1 MSTDFGLPGRVAI
14 ITGAARGLGAATAE
28 LFARFGAHVVG
39 CDIDGDTLAETVSG
53 LEGEGHL
60 ALAFDLSQP
69 ENCESLVAQTLERH
83 GRLDILVNVAGI
95 IERLQLDE
103 VDEAAWARTMDV
115 NVKSQFFLCR
125 AASEPMKKANWG
137 RIINFSSQAAHTG
150 GFYGTSVYAISKGG
164 VVSLTKNFA
173 RLLGPDN
180 ITVNA
185 IAPGL
190 VDTRMV
196 SGAMTEEAINNVTSA
211 MPIGRMTEPEEIAMS
226 VAFLASDSASTITG
240 HTLDINGGM
249 LMR

>member
-28 LFARFGAHVVG
+28 LFARFGAHVVA
-39 CDIDGDTLAETVSG
+39 CDIDGDELEKTVSG

-60 ALAFDLSQP
+60 AIACDLSQP

-95 IERLQLDE
+95 IERIELDE

-125 AASEPMKKANWG
+125 AASEPMKKAHWG
-137 RIINFSSQAAHTG
+137 RIVNFTSQAAHTG
-150 GFYGTSVYAISKGG
+150 GFYGTSVYAVSKGG

-185 IAPGL
+185 IAPAL

-196 SGAMTEEAINNVTSA
+196 SGNMTEEAIANVTSA
-211 MPIGRMTEPEEIAMS
+211 MPIGRMTDAAEIAMS
-226 VAFLASDSASTITG
+226 VAFLASESAATITG
-240 HTLDINGGM
+240 HTLDINGGL

>member
-14 ITGAARGLGAATAE
+14 ITGAARGLGAATAG

-39 CDIDGDTLAETVSG
+39 CDIDEAALSESVSG

-60 ALAFDLSQP
+60 ALAFDLTQP
-69 ENCESLVAQTLERH
+69 DNCDKLVAGTLERH

-95 IERLQLDE
+95 IERFQLDA

-115 NVKSQFFLCR
+115 NVKNQFFLCR
-125 AASEPMKKANWG
+125 AAAEPMKAAKWA
-137 RIINFSSQAAHTG
+137 RIVNFTSQAAHTG
-150 GFYGTSVYAISKGG
+150 GFYGTSVYAFSKGG

-185 IAPGL
+185 IAPAPAE
-190 VDTRMV
+190 TRMV
-196 SGAMTEEAINNVTSA
+196 TGSMTEEAIESVTSA
-211 MPIGRMTEPEEIAMS
+211 MPTGRMSGADEIVMAA
-226 VAFLASDSASTITG
+226 AFLAPDSAATITG
-240 HTLDINGGM
+240 HTLDINGGL

>member
-28 LFARFGAHVVG
+28 LFARFGAHVVA
-39 CDIDGDTLAETVSG
+39 CDIDGGELKKTVSG
-53 LEGEGHL
+53 LAGEGHL
-60 ALAFDLSQP
+60 ALAFDLSQL

-95 IERLQLDE
+95 IERIELDE

-125 AASEPMKKANWG
+125 AASEPMKKAHWG
-137 RIINFSSQAAHTG
+137 RIVNFTSQAAHTG
-150 GFYGTSVYAISKGG
+150 GFYGTSVYAVSKGG
-164 VVSLTKNFA
+164 VVSLTKNYA

-185 IAPGL
+185 IAPAL

-196 SGAMTEEAINNVTSA
+196 SGSMTEEAIDNVTSA
-211 MPIGRMTEPEEIAMS
+211 MPIGRMTDAEEIAMS
-226 VAFLASDSASTITG
+226 VAFLASDSAGTITG
-240 HTLDINGGM
+240 HTLDINGGL

>member
-1 MSTDFGLPGRVAI
+1 
-14 ITGAARGLGAATAE
+14 
-28 LFARFGAHVVG
+28 HVVA
-39 CDIDGDTLAETVSG
+39 CDIDGDELEKTVSG

-60 ALAFDLSQP
+60 AIACDLSQP

-95 IERLQLDE
+95 IERIELDE

-125 AASEPMKKANWG
+125 AASEPMKKAHWG
-137 RIINFSSQAAHTG
+137 RIVNFTSQAAHTG
-150 GFYGTSVYAISKGG
+150 GFYGTSVYAVSKGG

-185 IAPGL
+185 IAPAL

-196 SGAMTEEAINNVTSA
+196 SGNMTEEAIDNVTSA
-211 MPIGRMTEPEEIAMS
+211 MPIGRMTDAAEIAMS
-226 VAFLASDSASTITG
+226 VAFLASESAATITG
-240 HTLDINGGM
+240 HTLDINGGL

>member
-1 MSTDFGLPGRVAI
+1 
-14 ITGAARGLGAATAE
+14 
-28 LFARFGAHVVG
+28 
-39 CDIDGDTLAETVSG
+39 
-53 LEGEGHL
+53 
-60 ALAFDLSQP
+60 
-69 ENCESLVAQTLERH
+69 
-83 GRLDILVNVAGI
+83 LVNVAGI
-95 IERLQLDE
+95 IERLQFDE

-115 NVKSQFFLCR
+115 NDKSQFFLCR
-125 AASEPMKKANWG
+125 AASEPMKKAKWG

>member
-28 LFARFGAHVVG
+28 LFARFGAHVVA
-39 CDIDGDTLAETVSG
+39 CDIDGDELEKTVSG
-53 LEGEGHL
+53 FEGDGHL

-69 ENCESLVAQTLERH
+69 ENCESLVAQTLERR

-95 IERLQLDE
+95 IERIELNE

-125 AASEPMKKANWG
+125 AASEPMKAAGWG
-137 RIINFSSQAAHTG
+137 RIINFTSQAAHTG
-150 GFYGTSVYAISKGG
+150 GFYGTSVYAVSKGG

-173 RLLGPDN
+173 RMLGPDN

-185 IAPGL
+185 VAPAL
-190 VDTRMV
+190 ANTRMV
-196 SGAMTEEAINNVTSA
+196 TGSMTEDGIADVLSA
-211 MPIGRMTEPEEIAMS
+211 TPMGRMAEAKEIAMA
-226 VAFLASDSASTITG
+226 VAFLASDSAGTITG
-240 HTLDINGGM
+240 HTLDINGGL

>member
-28 LFARFGAHVVG
+28 LFARFGAHVVA
-39 CDIDGDTLAETVSG
+39 CDIDGDELEKTVSG

-60 ALAFDLSQP
+60 AIACDLSQP

-95 IERLQLDE
+95 IERIELDE

-125 AASEPMKKANWG
+125 AASEPMKKAHWG
-137 RIINFSSQAAHTG
+137 RIVNFTSQAAHTG
-150 GFYGTSVYAISKGG
+150 GFYGTSVYAVSKGG

-185 IAPGL
+185 IAPAL

-196 SGAMTEEAINNVTSA
+196 SGNMTEEAIDNVTSA
-211 MPIGRMTEPEEIAMS
+211 MPIGRMTDAAEIAMS
-226 VAFLASDSASTITG
+226 VAFLASESAATITG
-240 HTLDINGGM
+240 HTLDINGGL

>member
-28 LFARFGAHVVG
+28 LFARFGAHVVA
-39 CDIDGDTLAETVSG
+39 CDIDGDELEKTVSG
-53 LEGEGHL
+53 FEGDGHL

-69 ENCESLVAQTLERH
+69 ENCESLVAQTLERR

-95 IERLQLDE
+95 IERIELNE

-125 AASEPMKKANWG
+125 AASEPMKKAHWG
-137 RIINFSSQAAHTG
+137 RIVNFTSQAAHTG
-150 GFYGTSVYAISKGG
+150 GFYGTSVYAVSKGG
-164 VVSLTKNFA
+164 VVSLTKNYA

-185 IAPGL
+185 IAPAL

-196 SGAMTEEAINNVTSA
+196 SGSMTEDAIDSVTSA
-211 MPIGRMTEPEEIAMS
+211 MPIGRMTDAEEIAMS
-226 VAFLASDSASTITG
+226 VAFLASESAATITG
-240 HTLDINGGM
+240 HTLDINGGL